1 MGYRRPRMSAPPDR
15 TLPSSSYF
23 GWIALS
29 IAALAAC
36 GGPSERPATR
46 LPEPVYEPPIGPAP
60 TATPTSAPPVAP
72 APSISAA
79 AP

>member
-1 MGYRRPRMSAPPDR
+1 MCAPRDR
-15 TLPSSSYF
+15 TRPFSSSL
-23 GWIALS
+23 GWIALAT
-29 IAALAAC
+29 AALAAC

-60 TATPTSAPPVAP
+60 TATPSSDPPVAP
-72 APSISAA
+72 AMSVSAA